1 MIEIA
6 PGVAIGDDEIRFS
19 ASRSGGPGGQHVN
32 KVATR
37 VALRFDLEGSPSL
50 TPEQKA
56 RIRKRLG
63 ARVASDGTV
72 RVVSRRHRSQHAN
85 RVAALGRLIELLR
98 EALRPEIPRRPT
110 AVPAPERERRLE
122 AKRKRALRKRER
134 SGGGEEG

>member
-6 PGVAIGDDEIRFS
+6 PGVAIGDDEVRFS

-85 RVAALGRLIELLR
+85 RVAALGRLVELLR
-98 EALRPEIPRRPT
+98 EALRPETPRRAT
-110 AVPAPERERRLE
+110 AVPAAERERRLE

-134 SGGGEEG
+134 SGNGEEG